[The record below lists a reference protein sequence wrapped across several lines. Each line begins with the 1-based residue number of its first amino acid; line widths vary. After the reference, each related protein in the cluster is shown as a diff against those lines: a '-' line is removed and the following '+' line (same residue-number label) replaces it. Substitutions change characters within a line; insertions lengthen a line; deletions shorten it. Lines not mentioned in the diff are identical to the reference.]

1 MSDKLFVHNSASSN
15 SEKTM
20 NVLSTLSQERKI
32 DWSPSLLNPISRLV
46 TGWVS
51 YEFNPTLLI
60 DYPYRDYMGY
70 FKKCIF
76 EYNVRT
82 HAYRIRYVY
91 ALRTTEYM
99 YHGCVFPDTIA
110 ENLYESIIM
119 SFVG

>member
-15 SEKTM
+15 SETM

-51 YEFNPTLLI
+51 YEFNPILLI

-91 ALRTTEYM
+91 ALRTTEYT
-99 YHGCVFPDTIA
+99 YHGCAFPDTIA